1 MSENEREDNDQ
12 LWSEATV
19 WFARMRSPDAEAF
32 RWEFEEWLARGAL
45 HRRYYNRASEPWLHG
60 TAAYAEERALIHG
73 VGNQQPE
80 PTPETRPKRGAIAAM
95 IAGSIFV
102 AGSAMLYLA
111 GDRRDVG
118 PERPAIA
125 AQAVTGSARIAT
137 AAPEQRL
144 VQLADGSVVVL
155 GGDTQLEVQFAAAMR
170 HLRLDRGNA
179 RFEVAHEARPFV
191 VLAGGGSVTA
201 HGTIFDVGITPDHR
215 VSVRLIR
222 GSVDV
227 RFPAPERAKVEPLP
241 RLLHPG
247 EAVSFEA
254 TVARASDPARAI
266 PATTAGQEAR
276 DYRGVPLA
284 EIVGEANRN
293 SVVPIRLAEPA
304 IAQQQMS
311 GRFRIDDT
319 AVLAERLAAL
329 LDLVLDRTNPSE
341 IVLRRK

>member
-12 LWSEATV
+12 LWSEATL
-19 WFARMRSPDAEAF
+19 WFARMRSPDAEGF
-32 RWEFEEWLARGAL
+32 RGEFEEWLARGAL
-45 HRRYYNRASEPWLHG
+45 HRRYYNRAAEHWLHG

-80 PTPETRPKRGAIAAM
+80 PTPETRSKRGAIAAM
-95 IAGSIFV
+95 IAGSIV
-102 AGSAMLYLA
+102 VGGSAMLYLA

-118 PERPAIA
+118 PAERPGIA
-125 AQAVTGSARIAT
+125 AQAVTGSVRLAT
-137 AAPEQRL
+137 AAREQRR

-170 HLRLDRGNA
+170 DLRLDRGNA

-222 GSVDV
+222 GCVDV
-227 RFPAPERAKVEPLP
+227 RFPAPERAKVEP
-241 RLLHPG
+241 RRLHPG
-247 EAVSFEA
+247 EVVSFEA

-276 DYRGVPLA
+276 DYRDVPLA

-293 SVVPIRLAEPA
+293 AVVPIRLADPA